1 MMQVQ
6 QEKYQKDLDEQKN
19 YFEEINKGQA
29 KRIMELEIECK
40 DHQKEF
46 NFENNKEIR
55 RYVEGLNEKDIEL
68 NNLKRQIQSQK
79 NRISSLEQEINN
91 LSNVKENYE
100 IYVIKSVDQI
110 KSNLKEANNFIE
122 DVCN

>member
-40 DHQKEF
+40 DHQK
-46 NFENNKEIR
+46 
-55 RYVEGLNEKDIEL
+55 
-68 NNLKRQIQSQK
+68 
-79 NRISSLEQEINN
+79 
-91 LSNVKENYE
+91 
-100 IYVIKSVDQI
+100 
-110 KSNLKEANNFIE
+110 
-122 DVCN
+122 